1 MKIEIQSNNK
11 QVAEYFQR
19 VVQRQLPYALQ
30 QTLNGVAFKVRED
43 THDEMRSLF
52 DRPTPNFAL
61 RSIVV
66 DKATKAQPW
75 AWVGLRKDGGF
86 RKALAHEM
94 TGGTREWK
102 KMEGALLKLGLM
114 PRGLTAVPG
123 ESAPLNAY
131 GNLSQ
136 SYVRSMLNG
145 LQTGRSR
152 GKKAY
157 GGGMAG
163 FFVALPSNKSRLH
176 PGVWERVKFS
186 RGYAVRPIL
195 MFVRSARYR
204 KLIDLQRIG
213 TQTLARDGQRI
224 LSEQVARAI
233 SGDRQLNR
241 LLSR

>member
-1 MKIEIQSNNK
+1 MKVEIQSNSQ
-11 QVAEYFQR
+11 QVRDYFQQ
-19 VVQRQLPYALQ
+19 VVQRQLHYAMR
-30 QTLNGVAFKVRED
+30 QTLTSLAFKIRTD

-66 DKATKAQPW
+66 EKATKAQPW

-102 KMEGALLKLGLM
+102 KMEGALLKLGM

-123 ESAPLNAY
+123 EAAPLNSY
-131 GNLSQ
+131 GNLTAA
-136 SYVRSMLNG
+136 YVKAMLNG
-145 LQTGRSR
+145 LMTGISKKRR
-152 GKKAY
+152 GS
-157 GGGMAG
+157 GGIIVG
-163 FFVALPSNKSRLH
+163 FFMVLPGNKSRLH
-176 PGVWERVKFS
+176 PGVWERHKDG
-186 RGYAVRPIL
+186 RTYRVRPIL

-204 KLIDLQRIG
+204 KLIDLHRIG
-213 TQTLARDGQRI
+213 TQTLAADGQRI

-233 SGDRQLNR
+233 ASDRQLQR
-241 LLSR
+241 TLSR